1 MTSVL
6 ESTVSRITDEILPV
20 TKEWQQPLA
29 TAVCSERTVGFK
41 GRLLFALIS
50 YEIFMFSL

>member
-1 MTSVL
+1 MASAL

-29 TAVCSERTVGFK
+29 TAVCSKRTVGFK